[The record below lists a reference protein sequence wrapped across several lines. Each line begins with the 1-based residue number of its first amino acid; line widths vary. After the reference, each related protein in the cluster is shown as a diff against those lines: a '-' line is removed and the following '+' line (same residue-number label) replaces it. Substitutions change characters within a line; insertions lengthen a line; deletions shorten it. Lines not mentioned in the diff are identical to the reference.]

1 MRYNLQPS
9 QTHSGSVSRR
19 LRRVAIALTLA
30 AGVSACGSN
39 GPTAP
44 STPAPGAIP
53 PPGASATAP
62 TISTQPEGQTIA
74 AGQTATL
81 TVAAGGTAPLSYQ
94 WFSGTSGATSSPV
107 NGATSATF
115 ATPAL
120 AAAMTYWVRVSN
132 TAGAADSSAAEIK
145 VTPAPAAPPPPPPTP
160 PPAAPAAP
168 SITAQ
173 PQHQTISA
181 GQSATLSVAADGT
194 APLTFQWYSGTS
206 GATASPI
213 GGATSSSFT
222 TPPLT
227 ATASY
232 WVRVTNSAGTVD
244 STTATITISAAP
256 PPSATAPAV
265 TSQPLSQ
272 TISSGQSVT
281 VSVGASGTAPFSYQ
295 RYIGASGATALPVT
309 GATSA
314 SYTAPAL
321 TTTTTYWV
329 RVSNAAGTAD
339 SGTAT
344 ITVNAPAGI
353 GPAITAQPQGQT
365 ITSGQTI
372 ALSVAASG
380 TGPLSYQWYTG
391 ASGATALPVTG
402 AASASYATPPL
413 TATTVY
419 WVRVSNAFGVADSVA
434 ATITVVADTSNATF
448 EDQVLVL
455 VNQRRAAGATC
466 GGAPYAPVAPLT
478 MNGTLRT
485 AARLHSQDMAAQN
498 YFSHTSLDGRTL
510 SQRMTNA
517 GYAGAF
523 PWGENI
529 AAGQPTPQAVVD
541 AWMSSSGHC
550 TNIMNGSY
558 RAIGVGYAFR
568 AGSTYGDY
576 WTQDF
581 GGS

>member
-1 MRYNLQPS
+1 
-9 QTHSGSVSRR
+9 
-19 LRRVAIALTLA
+19 VAVALTLA
-30 AGVSACGSN
+30 AVMAACERN
-39 GPTAP
+39 APTGP
-44 STPAPGAIP
+44 STPTSAPASVP

-62 TISTQPEGQTIA
+62 TISRQPEGQTIA

-81 TVAAGGTAPLSYQ
+81 TVATDGTAPLAYQ
-94 WFSGTSGATSSPV
+94 WFSGASGATSSPV

-115 ATPAL
+115 TTPAL
-120 AAAMTYWVRVSN
+120 AETTTYWVRVSN

-145 VTPAPAAPPPPPPTP
+145 VTPAPAAPPPPT
-160 PPAAPAAP
+160 PPAAAVAP

-173 PQHQTISA
+173 PQSQTLSA
-181 GQSATLSVAADGT
+181 GQAATLSVAADGT

-206 GATASPI
+206 GSTASPI

-222 TPPLT
+222 TPSLT
-227 ATASY
+227 ASTSY
-232 WVRVTNSAGTVD
+232 WVRVTNGAGTVD
-244 STTATITISAAP
+244 SMTATITISAP

-281 VSVGASGTAPFSYQ
+281 MTVGASGTAPLSYQ
-295 RYIGASGATALPVT
+295 WYIGASGATAVPVT

-314 SYTAPAL
+314 SYATPAL
-321 TTTTTYWV
+321 TTTTLYWV
-329 RVSNAAGTAD
+329 RVSNAAGTTD
-339 SGTAT
+339 SSTAT
-344 ITVNAPAGI
+344 ITVSAPAGI
-353 GPAITAQPQGQT
+353 APAITAQPQGQT
-365 ITSGQTI
+365 ITAGQAA
-372 ALSVAASG
+372 ALSVAANG
-380 TGPLSYQWYTG
+380 TGPLSYQWYIG
-391 ASGATALPVTG
+391 ASGATAAPVTG
-402 AASASYATPPL
+402 ATTASYATPAL
-413 TATTVY
+413 TTTTSY
-419 WVRVSNAFGVADSVA
+419 WVRVSNAFGAADSVA
-434 ATITVVADTSNATF
+434 ATITILTVTSNPTF

-498 YFSHTSLDGRTL
+498 YFSHTSLDGRTF
-510 SQRMTNA
+510 SQRLTNA

-529 AAGQPTPQAVVD
+529 AAGQPTPEAVMD
-541 AWMSSSGHC
+541 AWMASTGHC

-568 AGSTYGDY
+568 AGTTYGHY

>member
-1 MRYNLQPS
+1 MRYNLRPS
-9 QTHSGSVSRR
+9 RTHSGSVWRG
-19 LRRVAIALTLA
+19 LWRVAIALTLA
-30 AGVSACGSN
+30 AAVSACGSN
-39 GPTAP
+39 APTAP
-44 STPAPGAIP
+44 STPTPAPGAAP

-94 WFSGTSGATSSPV
+94 WFSGASGATSSPV

-115 ATPAL
+115 TTPAL
-120 AAAMTYWVRVSN
+120 AATTTYWVRVSN
-132 TAGAADSSAAEIK
+132 AAGAADSSAAEIK
-145 VTPAPAAPPPPPPTP
+145 VTPAPAAPPPTP
-160 PPAAPAAP
+160 PPAAAAAP

-181 GQSATLSVAADGT
+181 GQAATLSVAADGT

-222 TPPLT
+222 TPSLT

-244 STTATITISAAP
+244 STTATITISAPP

-295 RYIGASGATALPVT
+295 WYIGASGSTAFPVT

-314 SYTAPAL
+314 SYTTPAL
-321 TTTTTYWV
+321 TTTTLYWV

-353 GPAITAQPQGQT
+353 APAITAQPQGQT
-365 ITSGQTI
+365 ITSGQAT

-380 TGPLSYQWYTG
+380 TGPLSYQWYIG
-391 ASGATALPVTG
+391 ASGATAFPVTG
-402 AASASYATPPL
+402 ATSASYTTPAL
-413 TATTVY
+413 TTTTVY

-498 YFSHTSLDGRTL
+498 YFSHTSLDGRTF

-541 AWMSSSGHC
+541 AWMSSPGHC

-568 AGSTYGDY
+568 AGSTYGHY

>member
-1 MRYNLQPS
+1 MVLGRQRRDQFAGERRDVCDLHDTGARSDDDLLGARVEYGGRCRFV
-9 QTHSGSVSRR
+9 SGGDQGD
-19 LRRVAIALTLA
+19 
-30 AGVSACGSN
+30 AGA
-39 GPTAP
+39 GPTVAN
-44 STPAPGAIP
+44 A
-53 PPGASATAP
+53 ATGRA
-62 TISTQPEGQTIA
+62 
-74 AGQTATL
+74 
-81 TVAAGGTAPLSYQ
+81 
-94 WFSGTSGATSSPV
+94 
-107 NGATSATF
+107 
-115 ATPAL
+115 
-120 AAAMTYWVRVSN
+120 
-132 TAGAADSSAAEIK
+132 
-145 VTPAPAAPPPPPPTP
+145 
-160 PPAAPAAP
+160 AAP

-173 PQHQTISA
+173 PQHRTISA
-181 GQSATLSVAADGT
+181 GQAATLSVAADGT

-222 TPPLT
+222 TPSLT

-232 WVRVTNSAGTVD
+232 WVRVRNSAGTVD
-244 STTATITISAAP
+244 STTATITISAPP

-295 RYIGASGATALPVT
+295 WYIGASGSTAFPVT

-314 SYTAPAL
+314 SYTTPAL
-321 TTTTTYWV
+321 TTTTLYWV
-329 RVSNAAGTAD
+329 RVSNAAGTTD

-353 GPAITAQPQGQT
+353 APAITAQPQGQT
-365 ITSGQTI
+365 LTSGQAT

-380 TGPLSYQWYTG
+380 TGPLSYQWYIG
-391 ASGATALPVTG
+391 ASGATAFPVTG
-402 AASASYATPPL
+402 ATSASYTTPAL
-413 TATTVY
+413 TTTTVY

-434 ATITVVADTSNATF
+434 ATITVVADTSNAAF

-466 GGAPYAPVAPLT
+466 GGAPYAPVAPIT
-478 MNGTLRT
+478 MNGALRT

-510 SQRMTNA
+510 SQRLTNA

-541 AWMSSSGHC
+541 AWMSSPGHC

-558 RAIGVGYAFR
+558 RAMGVGYAFR
-568 AGSTYGDY
+568 AGSTYGHY
-576 WTQDF
+576 WTQDL
-581 GGS
+581 GGAGLALTQELGKERGEHLQRPTTGCSSLPDRNARPQLIEPVEDDA